1 MARPHPRQRVIYP
14 DNSCRSRG
22 DWQIDGRM
30 AHPVFLIAGLGNP
43 GEKYRRTRHNAGF
56 LILEG
61 MARRWNLG
69 PSGNGKPQTQF
80 SAEILRGRMRFSG
93 GERGDEHTADIVLL
107 APQTFMNRSGQSV
120 APALKFYQ
128 LAPAERLLV
137 VHDEVELAFADIRR
151 KTGGGHKGHNG
162 VRDIMA
168 KLGGGD
174 FERIR
179 FGVGRPE
186 HGSVA
191 DYSLSAFAK
200 SEQAELEGLI
210 DRAIDLAEE
219 WLIERC
225 SAR

>member
-1 MARPHPRQRVIYP
+1 MAHPHPRQRVIYP
-14 DNSCRSRG
+14 DNCCRSRG

-56 LILEG
+56 LVLEA
-61 MARRWNLG
+61 MARRWDLAG
-69 PSGNGKPQTQF
+69 GGKPQSQF
-80 SAEILRGRMRFSG
+80 SAEILRGRVRLA
-93 GERGDEHTADIVLL
+93 GDAHTADIVLL

-128 LAPAERLLV
+128 LPPAERLLV

-174 FERIR
+174 FERLR

-191 DYSLSAFAK
+191 DYSLSAFARE
-200 SEQAELEGLI
+200 EQAELDGLI
-210 DRAIDLAEE
+210 DQAINLAED
-219 WLIERC
+219 WLLERC
-225 SAR
+225 SAP